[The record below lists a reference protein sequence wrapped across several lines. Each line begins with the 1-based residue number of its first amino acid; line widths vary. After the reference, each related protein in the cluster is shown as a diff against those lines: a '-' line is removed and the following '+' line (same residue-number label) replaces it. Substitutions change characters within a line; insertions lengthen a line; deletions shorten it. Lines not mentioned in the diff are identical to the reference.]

1 MNFKFSTNF
10 LLPYAR
16 KPAKYGGCGS
26 TGLDA
31 TPTVQIH
38 TGHPVCTGK
47 SFSEA
52 LILVST
58 NPQYDKR
65 LFIELQVQYVKI
77 PSSNRSRTCCVHRL
91 F

>member
-38 TGHPVCTGK
+38 TGHPVGK
-47 SFSEA
+47 LLKQFSTFGNWQCGGISYYIVKV
-52 LILVST
+52 LRIYCNNTVILRYDCFT
-58 NPQYDKR
+58 N
-65 LFIELQVQYVKI
+65 
-77 PSSNRSRTCCVHRL
+77 S
-91 F
+91 